1 MAKLNK
7 ADAMALISSFHR
19 HGQCAQAVSVR
30 RAFRRG
36 CAGSATQSLSSQC
49 ASGCTA
55 TVRRAFRRG
64 WHLAWSE
71 EGARAARDDGPP
83 DGPRGLRPR
92 GTAHVV
98 AWCDA
103 GAGEVARMP
112 GQRVGASVRP
122 RTHSHAGCAWRE
134 TFPLLW
140 NPARSASV
148 LHACQVVRSESPCTC
163 KHCTRLRCILL
174 RSFFRRAC
182 TSCCCCV
189 LHLLHAFLH
198 APSACFHISILSPAT
213 RAQSLSPGKPR
224 FPCCAEPFAVQA
236 GPARPLAVCAFVEVS
251 VTSLPC
257 CWRPDPCTRC
267 DAWRSDVCLG

>member
-1 MAKLNK
+1 MSAEPFAAGGIWPGAKK
-7 ADAMALISSFHR
+7 APELHAPTARLTDQGDCGLVALH
-19 HGQCAQAVSVR
+19 
-30 RAFRRG
+30 
-36 CAGSATQSLSSQC
+36 
-49 ASGCTA
+49 
-55 TVRRAFRRG
+55 
-64 WHLAWSE
+64 
-71 EGARAARDDGPP
+71 
-83 DGPRGLRPR
+83 
-92 GTAHVV
+92 HVV

-174 RSFFRRAC
+174 HSTFRRAC

-189 LHLLHAFLH
+189 LRLLHAFLH
-198 APSACFHISILSPAT
+198 TPSACFHVCILSPAT
-213 RAQSLSPGKPR
+213 RAQSLSPGKPP

-236 GPARPLAVCAFVEVS
+236 GPA
-251 VTSLPC
+251 
-257 CWRPDPCTRC
+257 
-267 DAWRSDVCLG
+267 

>member
-1 MAKLNK
+1 
-7 ADAMALISSFHR
+7 
-19 HGQCAQAVSVR
+19 
-30 RAFRRG
+30 
-36 CAGSATQSLSSQC
+36 
-49 ASGCTA
+49 
-55 TVRRAFRRG
+55 
-64 WHLAWSE
+64 
-71 EGARAARDDGPP
+71 
-83 DGPRGLRPR
+83 
-92 GTAHVV
+92 
-98 AWCDA
+98 
-103 GAGEVARMP
+103 MP

-134 TFPLLW
+134 TFPRLW

-174 RSFFRRAC
+174 RSTFRRAC

-189 LHLLHAFLH
+189 LRLLHAFLH

-267 DAWRSDVCLG
+267 DTWRSDVCLG